1 MKRLIYIVL
10 YFILG
15 VNIPTFRATAQDLFD
30 FDGVLAGMVENDGKS
45 RVAGAGDRGRSRRAG
60 IDSGT
65 RGGGF
70 DFDAMLSVME
80 GETSSAG
87 SVQGRG
93 VNKSSEGGEALL
105 ASVADAMSINNALDF
120 ITNAYAGYGYQGGLS
135 GGYPSYG
142 NGYRGTADYS
152 HLVPG
157 SAVLPIRGFVTSNYG
172 YRPKF
177 GRMHRGVDIS
187 LNVGDT
193 VRAAID
199 GTVLRVSNDPRGYGL
214 FVCIR
219 HDNGLET
226 RYAHL
231 SRTLATAGERVYAG
245 DPIGLGGS
253 TGNSTG
259 PHLHFETRVFGSA
272 VDPTTM
278 FDFSMPAGRNP
289 YRTLADLD
297 SGNPAYQSNRFAKGS
312 GTSGTGASRTTY
324 VVRVGDTIGSIA
336 RKHGM
341 SVLTLCRLNMLS
353 SSDALQPGR
362 MLKLR

>member
-1 MKRLIYIVL
+1 
-10 YFILG
+10 
-15 VNIPTFRATAQDLFD
+15 
-30 FDGVLAGMVENDGKS
+30 MVETDGKS
-45 RVAGAGDRGRSRRAG
+45 HETGA
-60 IDSGT
+60 

-70 DFDAMLSVME
+70 DFDAMLSAME
-80 GETSSAG
+80 GETSTAG
-87 SVQGRG
+87 RVQGRRI
-93 VNKSSEGGEALL
+93 NKSSEGGDALF

-120 ITNAYAGYGYQGGLS
+120 ISNAYAGNGYQGGLT
-135 GGYPSYG
+135 GGYATYG
-142 NGYRGTADYS
+142 NGNRGIADYS

-157 SAVLPIRGFVTSNYG
+157 SAVLPIHGFVTSNYG

-187 LNVGDT
+187 LNIGDT

-231 SRTLATAGERVYAG
+231 SRTLAIAGERVYAG

-259 PHLHFETRVFGSA
+259 PHLHFETRVHGDA

-278 FDFSMPAGRNP
+278 FDFSMPGGRNP

-297 SGNPAYQSNRFAKGS
+297 SGNPAYQITRTPKS
-312 GTSGTGASRTTY
+312 SGTGASRNTY

-353 SSDALQPGR
+353 SSDSLQPGR